1 MSTKASDETP
11 FRKQRGAMVLLQVS
25 WSAGVLPNQ
34 FYPTYFHLS
43 RKLFFEHSLI
53 TRTVLISKE
62 LIVMIVIT
70 IIIIKIEIY

>member
-1 MSTKASDETP
+1 M
-11 FRKQRGAMVLLQVS
+11 
-25 WSAGVLPNQ
+25 AGVLPNQ

-43 RKLFFEHSLI
+43 HKMFFEYSLI
-53 TRTVLISKE
+53 TRTVLIIKE